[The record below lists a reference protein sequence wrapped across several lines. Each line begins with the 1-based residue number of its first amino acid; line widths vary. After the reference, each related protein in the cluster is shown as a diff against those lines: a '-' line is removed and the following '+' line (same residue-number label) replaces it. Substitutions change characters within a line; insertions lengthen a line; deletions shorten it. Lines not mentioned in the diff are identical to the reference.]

1 MEETFLFQRLL
12 HAASIAKFVLV
23 SLEITTDGYTNM
35 SSLENCSFKIDNSV
49 SDGVSYDVYEM
60 LVENLYK
67 YGINIEYEVYDDSI
81 IFTFYKE
88 YSPLKK
94 LN

>member
-35 SSLENCSFKIDNSV
+35 SSLENVNNF
-49 SDGVSYDVYEM
+49 
-60 LVENLYK
+60 
-67 YGINIEYEVYDDSI
+67 
-81 IFTFYKE
+81 
-88 YSPLKK
+88 
-94 LN
+94 